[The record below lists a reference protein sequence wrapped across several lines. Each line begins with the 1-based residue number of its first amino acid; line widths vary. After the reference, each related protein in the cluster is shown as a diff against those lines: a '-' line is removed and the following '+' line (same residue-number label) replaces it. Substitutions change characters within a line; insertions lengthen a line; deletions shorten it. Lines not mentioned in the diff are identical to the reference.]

1 MDLWGGAVAEPSKP
15 AFTLRLRA
23 STLALA
29 TCLGL
34 AAPSYMAHA
43 AGLGK
48 VNVFSALGQPLRAE
62 VELSA
67 SREELSGMKAQ
78 LAPPEAF
85 KQAGL
90 DYATTLLGIKFVIDK
105 RPNGQQ
111 VIKLSTERPVN
122 DPFVDLL
129 LELNWPAGRLVR
141 EYTFL
146 LDPPE
151 LVAAAAPTP
160 VSPALTRPAESAP
173 PAAARRPLKVAPA
186 PDAEAEKPAPAAK
199 KAPAPRVRAE
209 TPAPAASGET
219 REIKQGETLR
229 RIATETKPEGV
240 SLEQMLVGLF
250 RANPDAFDGNMNR
263 MRAGRIL
270 NLPDAEGV
278 AALPDA
284 EARKIVVAQSAD
296 WNAYRRRLAGLAA
309 QSTAKDDSGR
319 QETGGRISTRV
330 EDKSAPAAQP
340 KDRLKVS
347 KTEAG
352 GRGAA
357 AEEEIVARERALKEA
372 NERVATLEKN
382 VADLQKLVELK
393 NQGLADLQ
401 KQASAKVAPAAAAPV
416 EAKKPEAEAKPAAKP
431 EAKPEVKAEPAPLA
445 AADKPLDMPKPELA
459 PPAGESKPELKVEEK
474 PAEPAPAA
482 EAPKP
487 RPKPVIP
494 PIEEEPEEASFF
506 SELLGNPLLTTG
518 GGGIAALLALYLVY
532 KRRRQAAA
540 SAGAP
545 VPPVTLSQQSGGL
558 TANSVFRATGG
569 QSVDTSNTPAQTDFS
584 QAGPGSI
591 DTDEVDPVAE
601 ADVYMAYGRDAQ
613 AEEILLEAKQ
623 KDPKRYA
630 IHLKLLEI
638 YANQQ
643 NLKQFEAL
651 ATELYGE
658 TGGVGPDWDKA
669 AALGARVDP
678 QNPLFAGGA
687 AAGARAAD
695 AAAPVVPEPRVKDT
709 VMMPGRLAQMAT
721 AASAANAEPQLE
733 PLIAVPPLAQDAGT
747 AAPQDALVMQF
758 EAPLSAPS
766 AAPAAAVEEPAFAPE
781 SAAQPAPEPS
791 MDLDFDLGLDT
802 GLSSAAATPAVEA
815 APAEETPLEIGAL
828 DFDLA
833 APLAL
838 ETAVEMDPP
847 EQPAAPDGTNSP
859 EETLVVPTL
868 AEPAENLIDI
878 DFDLPAPLE
887 APAEEAAAPAASLDQ
902 ALDFDF
908 GLAAAIPEAAA
919 AAPVPPA
926 SAPEAAKPL
935 AANAAAAA
943 DDALE
948 FDVQLTESTVLGQP
962 MAAPSFD
969 MSSISLDLDEPPLDL
984 GNGEAAQPPAIEP
997 IPPVSRYEVDTVVNP
1012 DFLSAQAETVVNPHF
1027 ATELPDLELAP
1038 EIDLSAGVD
1047 EVVNEEAA
1055 TKLDLAKAYEEMG
1068 DLEGARELL
1077 QEVLG
1082 EGNAEQR
1089 RLASEVLGRIGS

>member
-1 MDLWGGAVAEPSKP
+1 MNLWGGAVAEPSKP

-34 AAPSYMAHA
+34 AAPSYVAHA

-160 VSPALTRPAESAP
+160 VSLALTRPAESAP
-173 PAAARRPLKVAPA
+173 PAAARRPLKVAAA

-199 KAPAPRVRAE
+199 KDSTAKKAPAPRARAE

-229 RIATETKPEGV
+229 RIASETKPEGV

-284 EARKIVVAQSAD
+284 EAKKIVVAQSAD

-445 AADKPLDMPKPELA
+445 AADKSLDMPKPELT
-459 PPAGESKPELKVEEK
+459 PPAGESKPELKVEDK

-494 PIEEEPEEASFF
+494 PIEEEPEEESFI
-506 SELLGNPLLTTG
+506 SELLGNPMLTTG
-518 GGGIAALLALYLVY
+518 GGGIAALLALYLLY

-540 SAGAP
+540 SAGTP
-545 VPPVTLSQQSGGL
+545 LPPVTLSQQSGGL

-623 KDPKRYA
+623 KDPKRHA

-658 TGGVGPDWDKA
+658 TGGVGADWDKA

-687 AAGARAAD
+687 AEGARAAD
-695 AAAPVVPEPRVKDT
+695 AAAPVVPVPRVKDT

-721 AASAANAEPQLE
+721 AASAANAEPVLE
-733 PLIAVPPLAQDAGT
+733 PLIAVPPLKQEAAA
-747 AAPQDALVMQF
+747 AAPQEAFAAQP
-758 EAPLSAPS
+758 EAPLPTPS
-766 AAPAAAVEEPAFAPE
+766 AAPAAAAGELAFAPE
-781 SAAQPAPEPS
+781 SAAQPSPEPS

-802 GLSSAAATPAVEA
+802 GLSPAAATPAVEA
-815 APAEETPLEIGAL
+815 APVEALPLEIGAL

-833 APLAL
+833 APLA
-838 ETAVEMDPP
+838 VEAPADP
-847 EQPAAPDGTNSP
+847 AGKNSS

-868 AEPAENLIDI
+868 AEPGEDLIDI
-878 DFDLPAPLE
+878 DFDLPAPVE
-887 APAEEAAAPAASLDQ
+887 APAAEAAAPAASLDQ

-908 GLAAAIPEAAA
+908 GLAAAIPEPTTAS
-919 AAPVPPA
+919 VPPVA
-926 SAPEAAKPL
+926 VPEAAQQSP
-935 AANAAAAA
+935 A

-984 GNGEAAQPPAIEP
+984 GAGEAAQPPAIEP

-1082 EGNAEQR
+1082 EGNSEQR
-1089 RLASEVLGRIGS
+1089 RLASEVLGRIGN